1 MRSKN
6 DFFKYQGGGDEP
18 GPAVVKLLAQLK
30 GIQTG
35 KVKDPFGWCEPV
47 RQYKE
52 GEYEADGASGKMN
65 GSANGHVVGQLP

>member
-18 GPAVVKLLAQLK
+18 GPAIVKLLAQLK
-30 GIQTG
+30 GIQSG
-35 KVKDPFGWCEPV
+35 KVKDQFGWCESV
-47 RQYKE
+47 REYKE
-52 GEYEADGASGKMN
+52 GEYDTDGGSEKMN